1 MPQKPSPKCLSKFFS
16 TDKQISGNFCKTEA
30 DYKHADCNHNKYTRT
45 HVYARVRTY
54 RTHVY
59 ARIARTCT
67 HACVRKPLCAIY
79 LQLTVFP
86 FKNNAFMHRC
96 NKSRKISFLPR

>member
-1 MPQKPSPKCLSKFFS
+1 MPQKPSLKRLSKFFS

-30 DYKHADCNHNKYTRT
+30 DCNHADYNHNKYT
-45 HVYARVRTY
+45 

-86 FKNNAFMHRC
+86 FTSNAFTHRC